1 MKNIIKKLA
10 VSLIISHGFFDV
22 LDINKWNTIINI
34 ANYLITTL
42 FISIVYQ
49 IIPDLVIL
57 TIIFFSMNHFS
68 KDIPTLFNLPYD
80 NYGTA
85 IFIGT
90 MSNMKNRI
98 YWANVL
104 QVLDCNHINFIYLL
118 YLVKVRLFYDFMIN
132 DRFPLYQVLT
142 TIVSVTIGMYNTPYY
157 IIFYYLLF
165 IHMPVAI
172 FRIHQEYQNFASEDD
187 IALSFVILTFITL
200 VFYEYF
206 EVDEIE
212 NIELKDV
219 DRNIKG
225 FFVGVIGTHLLSH
238 NLPMFFRQ
246 FY

>member
-1 MKNIIKKLA
+1 MNNIIEKLA

-22 LDINKWNTIINI
+22 LDINRWNTLLNI

-57 TIIFFSMNHFS
+57 MIIFFSMNHFS
-68 KDIPTLFNLPYD
+68 KDIPTLFSLPYD

-90 MSNMKNRI
+90 MSNVKNRL
-98 YWANVL
+98 YWTNVL
-104 QVLDCNHINFIYLL
+104 QLLDCYEINFIHLL
-118 YLVKVRLFYDFMIN
+118 YLVKAKFFYDIINN
-132 DRFPLYQVLT
+132 DRVHLYQVLT
-142 TIVSVTIGMYNTPYY
+142 TISSVTMGMYYTPYY

-187 IALSFVILTFITL
+187 IALSFVILTFLTL

-206 EVDEIE
+206 ELYEIE
-212 NIELKDV
+212 NIILNDM
-219 DRNIKG
+219 DRNIKEP
-225 FFVGVIGTHLLSH
+225 I
-238 NLPMFFRQ
+238 
-246 FY
+246 Y